1 MKVKFTDLV
10 NFTGRACR
18 PFGGQKYYIS
28 TGCVHDDH
36 IADNEVEIIDYEN
49 KPSRANLE
57 VMDGDII
64 FAKMQGTK
72 KTLVINDEL
81 ANHIYSTG
89 FCAICP
95 KNNTITHDCLYY
107 LISSK
112 LFLDA
117 KDKNCS
123 GATQKAIT
131 KAGLSRIELSIPS
144 IKDQEKISVALKKL
158 DAIIWLRNRQLQQL
172 DTLVKARFVEMF
184 GLSGVNPKGWNVTK
198 LGVVCDLQNGYA
210 FKSSDYIDKSSVLNC
225 RMSNIRPD
233 GEFDPDY
240 HPKYLPEEY
249 WDKYASYQLSDGDV
263 IIAMTDMASDP
274 KILGVP
280 TIISTRGRK
289 FLLNQR
295 VGKLKFLHDDR
306 INRVYLIYSLGQKYV
321 RKELAKSAAGSTQ
334 INVGKPAILDI
345 DIYEPPK
352 SLQDHFSSF
361 VSQVDKSKFAS
372 MPGSDYS
379 DETKLIVPGST
390 DYG

>member
-184 GLSGVNPKGWNVTK
+184 GLPGTDPFGYGKTK
-198 LGVVCDLQNGYA
+198 LGSCCEINPRKADDKRLVNNIKVSFVPMPSVSENGE
-210 FKSSDYIDKSSVLNC
+210 ID
-225 RMSNIRPD
+225 
-233 GEFDPDY
+233 
-240 HPKYLPEEY
+240 
-249 WDKYASYQLSDGDV
+249 
-263 IIAMTDMASDP
+263 ASDIRTYNEVKKCFTYFAENDVLFA
-274 KILGVP
+274 KITPCMENGKGAVAKGLINGV
-280 TIISTRGRK
+280 G
-289 FLLNQR
+289 F
-295 VGKLKFLHDDR
+295 
-306 INRVYLIYSLGQKYV
+306 
-321 RKELAKSAAGSTQ
+321 GSTEFHVLRPIDNLSNPRWIYTVTSFKTFRKDAESNMTGSAGQ
-334 INVGKPAILDI
+334 RRTPASFLEN
-345 DIYEPPK
+345 YEISIPPIE
-352 SLQDHFSSF
+352 LQDQFANF